1 VKPPARN
8 MTPKMSNGA
17 EDPPVKGKSRPLTDF
32 TTEVDVT
39 ADPLVVV
46 DPNGGTVVAVS
57 PVVVEFAGRVVV
69 LAAGAVV
76 GDDGNVV
83 DVVEVG
89 GVVVVEVV
97 GGVVVGVVVVD
108 GIVVV
113 GSGTGSQNCTVEI
126 PGRLLPCPTV
136 GRPAFENDPSR
147 CGGESVMR
155 TEPERPLTI
164 TTDTG
169 SVECQLAPRD
179 DACDSVTTALLPAG
193 LSNTY
198 RRP

>member
-1 VKPPARN
+1 MASRSLTRARTRQARLRERRRTSESVSVKPPAKN

-46 DPNGGTVVAVS
+46 DPNGATLVAVS

-83 DVVEVG
+83 E
-89 GVVVVEVV
+89 
-97 GGVVVGVVVVD
+97 
-108 GIVVV
+108 
-113 GSGTGSQNCTVEI
+113 
-126 PGRLLPCPTV
+126 
-136 GRPAFENDPSR
+136 
-147 CGGESVMR
+147 
-155 TEPERPLTI
+155 
-164 TTDTG
+164 
-169 SVECQLAPRD
+169 
-179 DACDSVTTALLPAG
+179 
-193 LSNTY
+193 
-198 RRP
+198 